1 MIKMDEAKLPKNVMI
16 HSPMFLMAF
25 FRLTTVT
32 KTHEPP
38 SSVGPELCA
47 FVASKDDAPS
57 VPALRA
63 QLALRLPSYAVP
75 QRIAVMETS
84 APVQGFSDPDTIP
97 ESTVRHS
104 VC

>member
-1 MIKMDEAKLPKNVMI
+1 MKHDEAKLPKNVMI

-84 APVQGFSDPDTIP
+84 APVQGSSDPDTIP